1 MSAYTQPIIRFGLIT
16 PVAFNLLL
24 LAGAGAA
31 VSKLSSIREVKEA
44 QYKEQTMR
52 LTAMKNLETSIA
64 PKRAAFEDQKKLLK
78 SDPGQLFTRI
88 LDGML
93 PKYKEIELERS
104 SLIFPLDQ
112 GRLTKD
118 ARAESARV
126 KSSFQGGMGPMQEA
140 LLQVES
146 LMPQSMLEEM
156 KVTRKADQ
164 MLKQREYLVM
174 EMTHTCWKTTKEKP

>member
-1 MSAYTQPIIRFGLIT
+1 MSAYTQPILRFGLIT
-16 PVAFNLLL
+16 PAAFNLLL
-24 LAGAGAA
+24 LAGAAAA
-31 VSKLSSIREVKEA
+31 VSKLSSIRTDKEEK
-44 QYKEQTMR
+44 YKEQTMR
-52 LTAMKNLETSIA
+52 LSAMKKLEADIA
-64 PKRAAFEDQKKLLK
+64 PKRADFEDQKKLLK

-118 ARAESARV
+118 AGAEAARV

-146 LMPQSMLEEM
+146 LMPQAMLEEM
-156 KVTRKADQ
+156 KVTRKVDQ
-164 MLKQREYLVM
+164 LLRQREFLVL
-174 EMTHTCWKTTKEKP
+174 EMTHTCWKTTEEKP